1 MLINVEMDF
10 IKMKFNVVSV
20 THHVKVV
27 KARQQ
32 VAKVVNYHIWLYKII
47 NANVKMDYIGTQNS

>member
-1 MLINVEMDF
+1 MDVEMDF
-10 IKMKFNVVSV
+10 IKIKFNVVSV

-32 VAKVVNYHIWLYKII
+32 IAPVVNYHIWLYKII
-47 NANVKMDYIGTQNS
+47 INANVKMDCIGTQNS